1 MGNKRLIYAVAFSMA
16 LLFSVGYY
24 IMFQSM
30 ESAERDSVVLYFN
43 QVGLFEKQEG
53 ADATIAALEKL
64 DIAARIREQDDIK
77 AVICGI
83 STDKKETKN
92 VQKILE
98 ENGYP
103 YVFKEVKTNDEE
115 MIKAI
120 ERKDYAEVFER
131 IDHES
136 KGTESE

>member
-30 ESAERDSVVLYFN
+30 ESAESDSVVLYFN

-53 ADATIAALEKL
+53 ADAAIAALEKL

-83 STDKKETKN
+83 STDKKKRRT
-92 VQKILE
+92 
-98 ENGYP
+98 Y
-103 YVFKEVKTNDEE
+103 
-115 MIKAI
+115 
-120 ERKDYAEVFER
+120 RKYWKRTGIRTFLR
-131 IDHES
+131 
-136 KGTESE
+136 K